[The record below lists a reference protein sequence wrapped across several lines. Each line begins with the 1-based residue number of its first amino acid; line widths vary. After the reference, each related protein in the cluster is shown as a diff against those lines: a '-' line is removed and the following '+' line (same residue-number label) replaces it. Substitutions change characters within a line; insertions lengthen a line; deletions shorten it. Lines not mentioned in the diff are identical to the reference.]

1 MKRFLALLFTTLL
14 LTAALCVSASASSFD
29 GAAAELAAI
38 GMLRGDGN
46 GGYALDSAPT
56 RTQAAIML
64 VRLYGAEE
72 EARAAYAAGELKCP
86 FTDMNETGAPY
97 AAWLAEKGLASGT
110 SADTFGGSNPCTAK
124 AYTIFLLRAL
134 GYQDGE
140 DFTTASAQEFAMGL
154 GLLDTSLFTGKFLRD
169 DLAAMTY
176 QALGMDMKGGET
188 YLLASLIQS
197 GAVDAEAAKP
207 TAEKIE
213 AYRALQT
220 AGADMAS
227 GVDAGIDAKMAM
239 TMSIKGQDGGT
250 DFSMS
255 TKQNAAVTGSVQM
268 ALGQELQMAMEM
280 DVTMEMDGEKQ
291 TEKAAY
297 WLKDGVMYV
306 RSGELSYQMP
316 LDMGLGMD
324 QEAFTALAE
333 QSAGKF
339 SPALLPFIGKID
351 VKTSGGNTVY
361 TLTLNDAFTRLL
373 DGIVKTVLQ
382 ELPDEMNMDIQFT
395 LDNVSINYTADQ
407 NGKLKDASIVMSL
420 KAGAKADVD
429 AETGESGAVDV
440 QVSADLDMK
449 MDIRATGKDVKI
461 TFPDFSGFEPLY
473 GAADAVDAA

>member
-1 MKRFLALLFTTLL
+1 MKRFLTILLAALA
-14 LTAALCVSASASSFD
+14 LTGLLCVSASASSFD

-72 EARAAYAAGELKCP
+72 EAVAAYTAGDLKCP
-86 FTDMNETGAPY
+86 FTDVNETGAPF
-97 AAWLAEKGLASGT
+97 AAWLADKGLASGT
-110 SADTFGGSNPCTAK
+110 GPDTFGGSDPCTAK

-134 GYQDGE
+134 GYKDGE
-140 DFTTASAQEFAMGL
+140 DFTTANAQEFAMGL

-188 YLLASLIQS
+188 YLLASLIES
-197 GAVDAEAAKP
+197 GAVDADAAKP
-207 TAEKIE
+207 ATEKIE

-227 GVDAGIDAKMAM
+227 GVDAGIDAKLAM
-239 TMSIKGQDGGT
+239 TLSIKGQDGGT

-316 LDMGLGMD
+316 LDMGMD
-324 QEAFTALAE
+324 EEAFTALVE
-333 QSAGKF
+333 QSAGKV

-351 VKTSGGNTVY
+351 VKTDRGSTVY

-373 DGIVKTVLQ
+373 NGIVKTVLQ
-382 ELPDEMNMDIQFT
+382 ELPNEMNMDVQFS
-395 LDNVSINYTADQ
+395 LDNTSISYTADQ
-407 NGKLKDASIVMSL
+407 NGKLKNASIVMSL

-440 QVSADLDMK
+440 QVSVDLDMK
-449 MDIRATGKDVKI
+449 MDIKATGKDVKI

-473 GAADAVDAA
+473 GAADAVEAA

>member
-1 MKRFLALLFTTLL
+1 MKRFLTILLAALA
-14 LTAALCVSASASSFD
+14 LTGLLCVSASATSFD

-72 EARAAYAAGELKCP
+72 EAVAAYTAGDLKCP
-86 FTDMNETGAPY
+86 FTDVNETGAPF
-97 AAWLAEKGLASGT
+97 AAWLADKGLASGT
-110 SADTFGGSNPCTAK
+110 SPDTFGGSNPCTAK

-134 GYQDGE
+134 GYKDGE
-140 DFTTASAQEFAMGL
+140 DFTTANAQEFAMSL

-188 YLLASLIQS
+188 YLLASLIES
-197 GAVDAEAAKP
+197 GAVDADAAKP
-207 TAEKIE
+207 TTEKIE

-227 GVDAGIDAKMAM
+227 GVDAGIDAKLAM
-239 TMSIKGQDGGT
+239 TLSIKGQDGGT

-316 LDMGLGMD
+316 LDMGMD
-324 QEAFTALAE
+324 EEAFTALVE
-333 QSAGKF
+333 QSAGKV

-351 VKTSGGNTVY
+351 VKTSGGSTVY

-373 DGIVKTVLQ
+373 DGILKTVLQ
-382 ELPDEMNMDIQFT
+382 ELPDEMNVDVQFS
-395 LDNVSINYTADQ
+395 LDNTSITYTADQ

-429 AETGESGAVDV
+429 AGTGESGAVDV
-440 QVSADLDMK
+440 QVSADLDMN
-449 MDIRATGKDVKI
+449 MDIKATGKDVKI